1 MIEIIDFWM
10 VGLIIFRDLFITGLR
25 LIMSSSGF
33 EFVTLKL
40 SKYKT
45 AFQLTIIIITLIFLS
60 IDGLDMGVFIPTIKI
75 IKEYNIIYI
84 LTGFTSIFT
93 ASTGVLDVYT
103 NRLHIQ
109 KYLKGNN

>member
-1 MIEIIDFWM
+1 M

-33 EFVTLKL
+33 EFVTSKL

-45 AFQLTIIIITLIFLS
+45 AFQLTIIILTLIFIS
-60 IDGLDMGVFIPTIKI
+60 VEGLGLRAFVPTIKI
-75 IKEYNIIYI
+75 IKDYKIIYI
-84 LTGFTSIFT
+84 LTGFTAFFT
-93 ASTGVLDVYT
+93 AYTGILYVYN
-103 NRLHIQ
+103 NRLLIQ

>member
-33 EFVTLKL
+33 EFVTSKL

-45 AFQLTIIIITLIFLS
+45 AFQLTIIILTLIFLS
-60 IDGLDMGVFIPTIKI
+60 IEGLDMGVFIPTIKI

-84 LTGFTSIFT
+84 LTGLASIFT
-93 ASTGVLDVYT
+93 AYTGILYVYT

>member
-1 MIEIIDFWM
+1 M

-33 EFVTLKL
+33 EFVTSKL

-45 AFQLTIIIITLIFLS
+45 AFQLTIIILTLIFLS
-60 IDGLDMGVFIPTIKI
+60 IEGLDMGVFIPTIKI

-93 ASTGVLDVYT
+93 AYTGILYVYT

>member
-1 MIEIIDFWM
+1 M

-25 LIMSSSGF
+25 LAISSSGF
-33 EFVTLKL
+33 EFVTSKL

-60 IDGLDMGVFIPTIKI
+60 IDGLDMGVFFPTIQMI
-75 IKEYNIIYI
+75 EEYNIIYI
-84 LTGFTSIFT
+84 LTGFTAIFT
-93 ASTGVLDVYT
+93 AYTGILYVYS
-103 NRLHIQ
+103 NRYLIK

>member
-1 MIEIIDFWM
+1 M

-25 LIMSSSGF
+25 LAISSSGL
-33 EFVTLKL
+33 EFVTSKL

-45 AFQLTIIIITLIFLS
+45 AFQLTVIILTLLFMS
-60 IDGLDMGVFIPTIKI
+60 IEGLDMKIFIPTIKI

-93 ASTGVLDVYT
+93 AYTGILYVYS

>member
-1 MIEIIDFWM
+1 M

-33 EFVTLKL
+33 EFVTSKL

-45 AFQLTIIIITLIFLS
+45 AFQITIIIITLIFLS
-60 IDGLDMGVFIPTIKI
+60 IDGLDVGVFIPTIKI

-84 LTGFTSIFT
+84 LTGFISIFT
-93 ASTGVLDVYT
+93 AYTGILYVYT